1 MGFWDKLFGTE
12 KKALT
17 KYQNNKLGEQGEFYI
32 SPDDVKN
39 IFKDTLLK
47 EDKRE
52 KDPHIKGLRRLSRDE
67 ANAQI
72 SLVREPGE
80 LSIYVGGGQIAQKS
94 FTKHCFLS
102 GQNGSG
108 KTTILK
114 QIMAQTLTQIRA
126 GSDQRAIIY
135 DPKRDFVS
143 FIFGLCGKNAPIKIL
158 NPFDDRCVA
167 WDIGKDIQNRA
178 QAATVAKIFVPEPVS
193 GGNDNPFFRNG
204 ARTLIRTVQES
215 FQLTSLALLDEGKNP
230 LAWTLRDLCLALRET
245 DILREVLSRHDE
257 TKHALEF
264 LDRSN
269 NDVLVTAKA
278 YLSEI
283 EIIAAAWEGKKKFS
297 LKDFRDDK
305 DGMILILGSHR
316 EANSPLQALNSVI
329 IQRATQMLLTDDE
342 TRTRRSWVFLD
353 EFTSLGK
360 IDDFQ
365 TIMQEGRSKGIC
377 NILSFQNIETVRH
390 LYTKEIAN
398 AIASECA
405 TKVFLKCEGTQ
416 AAWVEEFLGKRQVWR
431 MEDSNSTGSSFS
443 TNTGTSQSHGTNSSD
458 TTGLTNSSTKGVSDQ
473 VGKNQGIGS
482 QTNKNRAENW
492 RIKDE
497 PVVSQ
502 GELAGLPE
510 AGVQNGVAGFF
521 MTSAVQGVWE
531 YQARW
536 SELSQVADLTSKESD
551 FVSREHDPRY
561 QYLKSWSDEERA
573 KFSTFTKR
581 PSNAEMQDLM
591 TKQEQEELYKNE
603 ARLRRS

>member
-1 MGFWDKLFGTE
+1 MGLI
-12 KKALT
+12 KKFLGKEENKLT
-17 KYQNNKLGEQGEFYI
+17 KYQSNQLSERGAIYI
-32 SPDDVKN
+32 SPDNVN
-39 IFKDTLLK
+39 NLSKDTLIK

-52 KDPHIKGLRRLSRDE
+52 KDGHIKGLRRLSRDE
-67 ANAQI
+67 ADAQI
-72 SLVREPGE
+72 SPIRQPGE
-80 LSIYVGGGQIAQKS
+80 LNIYVGGVQIQQKS

-143 FIFGLCGKNAPIKIL
+143 FIFGLCGQNAPIKIL

-215 FQLTSLALLDEGKNP
+215 FQLTSLALLDEGKDR
-230 LAWTLRDLCLALRET
+230 LDWTLRDLCLALRET

-283 EIIAAAWEGKKKFS
+283 EIIAAAWEGKEKFS
-297 LKDFRDDK
+297 LKEFRDNK

-329 IQRATQMLLTDDE
+329 IQRATQMLLTDSE

-405 TKVFLKCEGTQ
+405 TKVFLKCEGAQ
-416 AAWVEEFLGKRQVWR
+416 AAWVEEFLGKREVWR
-431 MEDSNSTGSSFS
+431 MEDGNSTGSNFG
-443 TNTGTSQSHGTNSSD
+443 TNAGTSQSHGTSSGQSQTGFVNSF
-458 TTGLTNSSTKGVSDQ
+458 NQGVSDQ
-473 VGKNQGIGS
+473 TGQNQGTS
-482 QTNKNRAENW
+482 FQTIKNRSENW

-497 PVVSQ
+497 SVVSQ
-502 GELAGLPE
+502 GELAGLSE
-510 AGVQNGVAGFF
+510 AGEQNGVAGFF
-521 MTSAVQGVWE
+521 MTSAVQGIWE
-531 YQARW
+531 YQAQW
-536 SELSQVADLTSKESD
+536 KELSQVATLTSKESN
-551 FVSREHDPRY
+551 FESREHDPRY
-561 QYLKSWSDEERA
+561 QYLKSWSNEERV
-573 KFSTFTKR
+573 KFGFSRRLPTK
-581 PSNAEMQDLM
+581 
-591 TKQEQEELYKNE
+591 EELRAATNE
-603 ARLRRS
+603 AREERLNGRNNSL

>member
-1 MGFWDKLFGTE
+1 MGLLGKLFGTE
-12 KKALT
+12 KNKLT
-17 KYQNNKLGEQGEFYI
+17 KYQNNQLGERGAIYI
-32 SPDDVKN
+32 SPENEKN

-52 KDPHIKGLRRLSRDE
+52 KDPHIKGLQRLSRDE
-67 ANAQI
+67 ADAQI
-72 SLVREPGE
+72 SLIRQPNDLNV
-80 LSIYVGGGQIAQKS
+80 YVGGVQIPQKS
-94 FTKHCFLS
+94 FTKHLFVS

-108 KTTILK
+108 KTTLLK
-114 QIMAQTLTQIRA
+114 QIMAQTLIQIRA

-135 DPKRDFVS
+135 DPKGDFVS
-143 FIFGLCGKNAPIKIL
+143 FIFALCGNNAPIKIL
-158 NPFDDRCVA
+158 NPFDDRCFA
-167 WDIGKDIQNRA
+167 WDICKDIQNRA
-178 QAATVAKIFVPEPVS
+178 QAATIAKIFVPEPVS
-193 GGNDNPFFRNG
+193 GGNDNRFFRDG

-215 FQLTSLALLDEGKNP
+215 FQLTSLGLLDEKKEP
-230 LAWTLRDLCLALRET
+230 LSWTLRDLCLALRET
-245 DILREVLSRHDE
+245 DILREVLSRHEE

-269 NDVLVTAKA
+269 NEVLTTAKA

-297 LKDFRDDK
+297 LKDFREDK
-305 DGMILILGSHR
+305 NGMILILGSHR

-329 IQRATQMLLTDDE
+329 IQRATQMLLTDSE

-365 TIMQEGRSKGIC
+365 TIMQEGRSKGVC

-390 LYTKEIAN
+390 LYSKEIAN

-405 TKVFLKCEGTQ
+405 TKIFLKCEGAQ
-416 AAWVEEFLGKRQVWR
+416 AAWVSEFLGKREVWR
-431 MEDSNSTGSSFS
+431 MEDSNSTSSSF
-443 TNTGTSQSHGTNSSD
+443 GTSAGTSESHGTNSSQ
-458 TTGLTNSSTKGVSDQ
+458 TTGITSSSTQGVSDQ
-473 VGKNQGIGS
+473 FG
-482 QTNKNRAENW
+482 TNKGISSQKTKGTAENW

-510 AGVQNGVAGFF
+510 AGERNGVVGFF
-521 MTSAVQGVWE
+521 MTSAVQGIWD

-536 SELSQVADLTSKESD
+536 NELSQVANLISKEPN
-551 FVSREHDPRY
+551 FKSREHDPRY
-561 QYLKSWSDEERA
+561 QYLKSWSNDERT
-573 KFSTFTKR
+573 KFGISRKLPTK
-581 PSNAEMQDLM
+581 
-591 TKQEQEELYKNE
+591 EELQSAMLNAKVDYKRE
-603 ARLRRS
+603 QKL